1 MQPASQGVPPFD
13 FPSLNT
19 SIALTMAVDL
29 LTSPR
34 WQAEH
39 LGLPMPDS
47 VHAASAC
54 LPLWDHN
61 IKYEEGD
68 ASVVARLQAAYPR
81 FCLHPFVRQLCA
93 RVFGPGATGLIFP
106 CRKAAERA
114 VQYLQWRGV
123 NSGCLVPVDG
133 QPFVGVSVTA
143 ENFPRLK
150 EYWQHAGEVISSRG
164 AEMALRGEPVVSSE
178 TPARTELRRR
188 LAELRNGNA
197 SDIWLFPCGMSAIA
211 AAWRAIRTG
220 DANSPSVQF
229 GFPYVDTLKIQQRFQ
244 PAEYRFFP
252 VGNEHDLDELRRLL
266 KSQTISAVFCESPT
280 NPLLTVP
287 DLAALRRLA
296 DEHGFVLVIDDTL
309 AACINQNVLPFA
321 DMVVTSLTKYFS
333 GYGDVL
339 AGCVTLNPQSRSAE
353 VLRRGLSADFEELMI
368 DADAEVLEKNS
379 RDVRHRVEI
388 INHNAQILAERLSRH
403 ELVHRVFHPSL
414 NGDSSSMAPTTGHG
428 GLMSIVLKRPEF
440 TTPVMFDNLEVCKGP
455 NLGTNFTLC
464 CPYTILAH
472 YTELDFV
479 EQCGVSRWLLR
490 ISIGVEPVEELW
502 ARFERALTK
511 AAASIDRTLQTL

>member
-1 MQPASQGVPPFD
+1 M
-13 FPSLNT
+13 
-19 SIALTMAVDL
+19 MAVDL

-39 LGLPMPDS
+39 LGMPMPDS
-47 VHAASAC
+47 VHAVSAC

-68 ASVVARLQAAYPR
+68 ASVVSRLQAAYPR
-81 FCLHPFVRQLCA
+81 FCLHPFVRQLCVK
-93 RVFGPGATGLIFP
+93 VFGATATGLIFP
-106 CRKAAERA
+106 SSKAADRA
-114 VQYLQWRGV
+114 IEYLRWRGV
-123 NSGCLVPVDG
+123 TSGKRVPVDG
-133 QPFVGVSVTA
+133 QPFVGVSVA
-143 ENFPRLK
+143 ADDFARLK

-164 AEMALRGEPVVSSE
+164 AEMALRGERVVSSE
-178 TPARTELRRR
+178 TPARLELRRR
-188 LAELRNGNA
+188 LAELRRGDTR
-197 SDIWLFPCGMSAIA
+197 DIWLFPCGMSAIA
-211 AAWRAIRTG
+211 ACWRAIRDQ
-220 DANSPSVQF
+220 DASSPSVQF
-229 GFPYVDTLKIQQRFQ
+229 GFPYVDTLKIQQRFE

-252 VGNEHDLDELRRLL
+252 VGNEHDLDELQRLL
-266 KSQTISAVFCESPT
+266 KSQKVCAVFCESPT

-287 DLAALRRLA
+287 DLAALRKLA
-296 DEHGFVLVIDDTL
+296 DQYSFVLVIDDTL

-339 AGCVTLNPQSRSAE
+339 AGCVTLNPQSPHAA
-353 VLRRGLSADFEELMI
+353 VLRKGLSADFEELMI

-379 RDVRHRVEI
+379 RDVRERVGI
-388 INHNAQILAERLSRH
+388 INYSAQILADRLSRH
-403 ELVHRVFHPSL
+403 ELVDRVFHPSL
-414 NGDSSSMAPTTGHG
+414 NPDSSSMIATSGHG

-440 TTPVMFDNLEVCKGP
+440 TTPVMFDHLEVCKGP

-479 EQCGVSRWLLR
+479 EQCGVPRWLLR

-502 ARFERALTK
+502 QRFQRALTK
-511 AAASIDRTLQTL
+511 AASSIDPTLLTL